1 LKNKAHF
8 WNILIFSR
16 NGVSHPISGQG
27 GQHHPNNSNVIS
39 SQTGA
44 THNNNK
50 INLGNFSDVENLS
63 KTTANNSNYQISN
76 NNNVVKR
83 PIKTESSVISS
94 SNIHKM
100 SSGPNTVVKSSP
112 TATLT
117 PSMKR
122 SNDETSNGSA
132 TMAPNNKIP
141 KYVIDQKSA
150 S

>member
-1 LKNKAHF
+1 M
-8 WNILIFSR
+8 
-16 NGVSHPISGQG
+16 
-27 GQHHPNNSNVIS
+27 
-39 SQTGA
+39 
-44 THNNNK
+44 
-50 INLGNFSDVENLS
+50 S
-63 KTTANNSNYQISN
+63 KTTANNSNYQNSNSNSNSN
-76 NNNVVKR
+76 NNNNNVLKR
-83 PIKTESSVISS
+83 PIKNESAVISS

-112 TATLT
+112 TASLT

-122 SNDETSNGSA
+122 SNDETSNGGA